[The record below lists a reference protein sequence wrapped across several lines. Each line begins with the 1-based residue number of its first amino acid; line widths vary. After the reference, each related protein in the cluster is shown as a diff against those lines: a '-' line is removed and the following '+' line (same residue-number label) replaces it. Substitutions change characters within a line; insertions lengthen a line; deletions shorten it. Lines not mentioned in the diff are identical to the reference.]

1 MAFSNYR
8 RCTGCARYGCSAT
21 TNLTFSLAGTNSDS
35 SKIARTDEHLN
46 SLLFKPSGSSL
57 CEVHARQYLDL
68 FPMNSGQSFRYEFN
82 TTDKCIDYVS
92 VTKLPSRAPERVI
105 SFKPCDDKFEICAMM
120 IRGEEVSANWRA
132 ELLQGFEY
140 VSVEDMATPVSAF
153 APASPDPARDLT
165 STPVTCKSSSGSSSF
180 MTPEAATT
188 RNMFFRS
195 EAVTGIRDAFFK
207 KQENSNSNSKPTIN
221 IKVSADA
228 TESNL
233 LKVIDSIETAAT
245 SRTAS
250 FSPRNLPRSRSS
262 SSIGMCY
269 LDSGEE
275 APVVL
280 VSIEGNIGAGKSTI
294 LNALRKSHPHW
305 NYIDEPL
312 DTWTSLKN
320 EEGTNLLECFY
331 ADQRRW
337 SYTFQNCAVLSRF
350 RNIEKAIKEK
360 ANGKSN
366 IFITE
371 RCLDTDYQV
380 FAKMLVD
387 DKNIDALEFTLYERW
402 FSLLKET
409 ATPLS
414 AIVYIDTPPEVC
426 KQRIIG
432 RGRAGEDS
440 IPMDYLNKLT
450 LFQNR
455 WVDTLCADT
464 NTEKSNVHSSSS
476 ASEFP
481 CIRATEQNVIEDFI
495 LTLQANANASS
506 RCTSAAMLRNLTCS
520 PTEFMSSNLTGFMN
534 NSNKQYAN
542 EVLLSVVDENSETN
556 LL

>member
-8 RCTGCARYGCSAT
+8 RCTGCARNGCSQTSNVA
-21 TNLTFSLAGTNSDS
+21 FALASNNNDS
-35 SKIARTDEHLN
+35 NKIARTDEDMN
-46 SLLFKPSGSSL
+46 NLLFKPSGKCL
-57 CEVHARQYLDL
+57 CESHAREYLNL
-68 FPMNSGQSFRYEFN
+68 FPTNAGQAFRYEYN
-82 TTDKCIDYVS
+82 PSEKTIDYVS
-92 VTKLPSRAPERVI
+92 LAKLPSRAPQRVI
-105 SFKPCDDKFEICAMM
+105 SFKPVEDKFVLCSVLVN
-120 IRGEEVSANWRA
+120 GEEVSAAWRA
-132 ELLQGFEY
+132 ELVQGFEN
-140 VSVEDMATPVSAF
+140 VGVEDIATPVASF
-153 APASPDPARDLT
+153 TPVSPDPARDQA
-165 STPVTCKSSSGSSSF
+165 STPVAFKSANDF
-180 MTPEAATT
+180 QTPEHT
-188 RNMFFRS
+188 RASDCYRS
-195 EAVTGIRDAFFK
+195 AAVTAIRDAFFAK
-207 KQENSNSNSKPTIN
+207 ECKPSFAVKT
-221 IKVSADA
+221 AD
-228 TESNL
+228 ESNL
-233 LKVIDSIETAAT
+233 LKVISGIESLTGARV
-245 SRTAS
+245 SS

-262 SSIGMCY
+262 SSVGTCF
-269 LDSGEE
+269 LDNGEE

-294 LNALRKSHPHW
+294 LNALRKSHPNW

-360 ANGKSN
+360 GNGISN

-402 FSLLKET
+402 FNLLKET

-414 AIVYIDTPPEVC
+414 AIVYIDTPPDVC

-432 RGRAGEDS
+432 RGRAGEDG
-440 IPMDYLNKLT
+440 IPLDYLNKLT

-455 WVDTLCADT
+455 WIDTLCADD
-464 NTEKSNVHSSSS
+464 NTSKSNVKSSAS

-481 CIRATEQNVIEDFI
+481 CIRATELNEIENFI
-495 LTLQANANASS
+495 LTLQATAIANS
-506 RCTSAAMLRNLTCS
+506 RCNSAAMLRNISGS
-520 PTEFMSSNLTGFMN
+520 PEFMSSNLDAYV
-534 NSNKQYAN
+534 NSTNKQYAN
-542 EVLLSVVDENSETN
+542 EVLLSCIDETVTN
-556 LL
+556 